1 MHANHVLFAPDEK
14 TTFVAAGACCSADAG
29 ERSKDSGACC
39 NAGDTA
45 TIYDVA
51 AHLAH
56 MDATLQLFA
65 KNE

>member
-1 MHANHVLFAPDEK
+1 MRENHALFASDEK
-14 TTFVAAGACCSADAG
+14 TTFVAASACCCADAG
-29 ERSKDSGACC
+29 EHSKDSGAHC
-39 NAGDTA
+39 NAGDMA

-56 MDATLQLFA
+56 MDATLQLLA